1 MNRTA
6 AVRLA
11 RAEAAQDAQ
20 DAQDAK
26 KHRELRRLI
35 GVPETATEAEKNAAF
50 LEYLDDAVAEYERK
64 YGELVPLHSDDV
76 DWNNLHL
83 LTNAQFGAACKG
95 MAARERRIQE
105 GAET

>member
-6 AVRLA
+6 AARLV
-11 RAEAAQDAQ
+11 RAEAARDAL
-20 DAQDAK
+20 AAK

-50 LEYLDDAVAEYERK
+50 LEYLDDTVAEYERK
-64 YGELVPLHSDDV
+64 YGELVPLSSEDV
-76 DWNNLHL
+76 DWNNLGL

-95 MAARERRIQE
+95 QAARERRIQE